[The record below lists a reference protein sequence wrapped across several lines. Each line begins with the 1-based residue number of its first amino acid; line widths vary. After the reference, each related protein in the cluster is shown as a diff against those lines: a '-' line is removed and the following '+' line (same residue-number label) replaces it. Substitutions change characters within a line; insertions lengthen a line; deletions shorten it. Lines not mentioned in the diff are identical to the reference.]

1 VHLLGQPVTDR
12 EAQPLLAA
20 EVQQVVRRTSAAGA
34 SEDLDQLDQLSR
46 DLRERVLDDR
56 DDQQRCSSRVARRSR
71 PASAPPVSSQEA
83 SSG

>member
-1 VHLLGQPVTDR
+1 
-12 EAQPLLAA
+12 
-20 EVQQVVRRTSAAGA
+20 VRRTSAAGA
-34 SEDLDQLDQLSR
+34 YEDLDQLDQLDQLRR